1 MKLTHAAATVLAC
14 VSLSGCAL
22 TEPPPS
28 DVEPGSLAD
37 EADLS
42 GVEVTVGGKE
52 FTEQLV
58 LCEVTALALESSGAK
73 VNRSCGM
80 SGSSTVRDAL
90 EGGGIDMYWEYTGTG
105 WLTHLGESAIIT
117 DPKQL
122 HQRLDEA
129 DTNRNGISWLPPSSA
144 NNTYAVAV
152 ADETAEKLDV
162 STLSDYA
169 RLAQKAPKQAG
180 FCGAAEFLGRD
191 DGWPGL
197 EQEYGFSLP
206 SNEVAE
212 LATGAIFKGID
223 DGDPCVF
230 GEVFATDGRIQ
241 ALGLKVLEDDRH
253 YFPIYNPAVSAR
265 TKVLEE
271 HPEITEALAP
281 VAQALDDATLRK
293 LNAEVDVEGHT
304 PEQASEDWLRSKGF
318 VK

>member
-1 MKLTHAAATVLAC
+1 MKLTHAAVAALAC
-14 VSLSGCAL
+14 VALSACAL

-28 DVEPGSLAD
+28 DVEPGSLAE
-37 EADLS
+37 EADLT
-42 GVEVTVGGKE
+42 GIEVATGGKE

-58 LCEVTALALESSGAK
+58 LCEITALALESTGAK

-90 EGGGIDMYWEYTGTG
+90 EGGGIDLYWEYTGTG
-105 WLTHLGESAIIT
+105 WLTHLGESELIT
-117 DPKQL
+117 DPAQL

-129 DTNRNGISWLPPSSA
+129 DRDRNGISWLPPSSA

-152 ADETAEKLDV
+152 PEETADKLGV
-162 STLSDYA
+162 STMSDYA
-169 RLAQKAPKQAG
+169 RLAKKDPEQAS

-197 EQEYGFSLP
+197 EREYGFELP
-206 SNEVAE
+206 SKLVAE
-212 LATGAIFKGID
+212 LAAGAIFQGID

-230 GEVFATDGRIQ
+230 GEVFATDGRIE
-241 ALGLKVLEDDRH
+241 ALGLKVLEDDRRF
-253 YFPIYNPAVSAR
+253 FPIYNPAVSVR

-271 HPEITEALAP
+271 HPEIADVLAP
-281 VAQALDDATLRK
+281 VAQALDDATLRE

-304 PEQASEDWLRSKGF
+304 PEQVSEDWLRSEGF